1 MQKSVRSMLEHIGF
15 TLLFGFTALLMLH
28 VQAHAVQYRT
38 LYAVPIFIVLLS
50 MLYSVAHEWV
60 RMVRRQCPKCIPPL
74 VPTFVAVIVGSFL
87 TVFLANPVGLG
98 VVIASSLVGLGA
110 AWLFPKWAT
119 AAFCGSFVGMLSPE
133 SFPAFHQL
141 VLATIAAA
149 GLFWAGAP
157 VFIGFGGKLGTTAF
171 FGCVVAA
178 WLTGA
183 PLLEAPLPSRQIAM
197 LILFVAAI
205 SSAGAYVLSVR
216 CKLGPVMGSALV
228 GLFAG
233 FVLPWLPMGMNGP
246 LLAVVAFCASFA
258 GMANT
263 ERMPTESHA
272 LLAGLIAGAV
282 FVFASPSLGGA
293 GGKLGTIAFA
303 STLAAKPL
311 GDLLILLA
319 TPHVKMARA
328 FAAAFIGD
336 GVRDR

>member
-1 MQKSVRSMLEHIGF
+1 MQKSVGVMLEHIGF
-15 TLLFGFTALLMLH
+15 TFLFGFTALLMVH
-28 VQAHAVQYRT
+28 VQAHAVQYRIS
-38 LYAVPIFIVLLS
+38 YAVPIFIVLLA

-60 RMVRRQCPKCIPPL
+60 RMVRGKCPKCTPSIFSAFL
-74 VPTFVAVIVGSFL
+74 AVTVGSLL
-87 TVFLANPVGLG
+87 TVFIANRVGLG
-98 VVIASSLVGLGA
+98 VVVASSLVGFGA
-110 AWLFPKWAT
+110 ALLFPKWAA

-133 SFPAFHQL
+133 SFPTLPQL
-141 VLATIAAA
+141 LLATFAAA
-149 GLFWAGAP
+149 ALFWAGAP
-157 VFIGFGGKLGTTAF
+157 VFVGFGGKLGTTAF

-178 WLTGA
+178 WFTNA
-183 PLLEAPLPSRQIAM
+183 PLLEAPLPSRQIAL
-197 LILFVAAI
+197 LILFVAAL

-233 FVLPWLPMGMNGP
+233 LVFPWLPVWMNGP

-272 LLAGLIAGAV
+272 LLAGLIAGGV

-303 STLAAKPL
+303 STLAAKPV
-311 GDLLILLA
+311 GDLLFLLA
-319 TPHVKMARA
+319 RPHIKIARA
-328 FAAAFIGD
+328 FATAFLGN
-336 GVRDR
+336 GVRD